1 MRNHGLHPRLR
12 TLTGYDGI
20 QCEVLDL
27 FSRLAADLSPE
38 NLTCDGELPRSQVNA
53 RLRGLQKKWK
63 ALESFVG
70 RPVSEEEV
78 WKHLQTQETELQA
91 ELDKLVELDTA
102 DGDAQSQ
109 INGTREVTEGVAYT
123 VETCLAVSP
132 YLAKT
137 GVAGVRQAI
146 KQLLEPLAF
155 AAGKQVTFKVTIGP
169 DKPLSD
175 NKD

>member
-1 MRNHGLHPRLR
+1 VWSIIFRGETKMRNHGLHPRLR

-53 RLRGLQKKWK
+53 RLRDLQKKWK

-91 ELDKLVELDTA
+91 ELDKLVEIKLA
-102 DGDAQSQ
+102 DGAAQPQ
-109 INGTREVTEGVAYT
+109 INGTKGGNGRGGLYRRDMLGR
-123 VETCLAVSP
+123 LAIPGENRGCWGTPS
-132 YLAKT
+132 Y
-137 GVAGVRQAI
+137 QATSGAI
-146 KQLLEPLAF
+146 SF
-155 AAGKQVTFKVTIGP
+155 C
-169 DKPLSD
+169 SR
-175 NKD
+175 